1 MLRIRTKTHPKRP
14 GVFVAS
20 LEGKTLCISRTPLAD
35 GARQLIKLGFPP
47 ATLVTMRHHGSN
59 HDSFVPETLANWA
72 ARAFVETANGPRLIE
87 WRPFTGMP
95 RAADPSRLADDSDEN
110 TQEHPSDPKTPESGD

>member
-1 MLRIRTKTHPKRP
+1 MLRIRTKPHPKRP

-35 GARQLIKLGFPP
+35 GARALIRLGFPP
-47 ATLVTMRHHGSN
+47 AMLVTMRHEGSA

-72 ARAFVETANGPRLIE
+72 ARAYVETAHGPKIIPWEAFPEDR
-87 WRPFTGMP
+87 RP
-95 RAADPSRLADDSDEN
+95 RAPTGSD
-110 TQEHPSDPKTPESGD
+110 HPSDSPPNTQKHPDDPKEPQ

>member
-1 MLRIRTKTHPKRP
+1 MLRIRTKPHPARP

-35 GARQLIKLGFPP
+35 GARALLKMGFPP
-47 ATLVTMRHHGSN
+47 AELVTMRHDGSA

-72 ARAFVETANGPRLIE
+72 ARSYVETPSGPKIV
-87 WRPFTGMP
+87 PFKP
-95 RAADPSRLADDSDEN
+95 FPSDLTDDSDDSEGK
-110 TQEHPSDPKTPESGD
+110 DPPPEETPPAAD